1 MWVIGPIAGV
11 VLFLILLLLIPI
23 DLVFSVEKDAYF
35 RSKVRAVW
43 LFGLVGKGIGSGKN
57 RQRHE
62 EGEEEKFKK
71 RRGEMGE
78 YLVAALNTEGFPQ
91 RLFGFVREVFRLL
104 KVRQLKAD
112 FRAGL
117 GGPVETGMLFALLGP
132 AVALVRS
139 FSSVADIRIEP
150 DFEKETLE
158 GHCEGDIRVVP
169 IRVVKPLA
177 SFLLSRPTM
186 RAAKAVRK
194 CRQERKRLMAAG
206 QLWPEKRS

>member
-1 MWVIGPIAGV
+1 MWVIGAIAGV

-23 DLVFSVEKDAYF
+23 DLVFSVEKDAHF
-35 RSKVRAVW
+35 RSKVRSVW
-43 LFGLVGKGIGSGKN
+43 LFGLVGKGIGGGKN

-62 EGEEEKFKK
+62 EGEKEKFKK

-78 YLVAALNTEGFPQ
+78 YLVAALNTEGFPH

-104 KVRQLKAD
+104 KVRKLKAD

-158 GHCEGDIRVVP
+158 GYCEGDIRVVP
-169 IRVVKPLA
+169 IRLVKPLA

-194 CRQERKRLMAAG
+194 CRQERKRLMAAD